1 MKKRIPVERL
11 EVIENKF
18 GVSLNAS
25 AFLDFLTEEDD
36 STGEECIYE
45 IQLEVSGEIIA
56 DVLNKDIDI
65 VAVAYNTA
73 GSIVA
78 TATALPPIYK
88 DSFVGIANF
97 QIQMFDL
104 PLDEE
109 ELPTHVRVYPTSSD

>member
-11 EVIENKF
+11 EVIEKKF

-36 STGEECIYE
+36 STEEECIFQ
-45 IQLEVSGEIIA
+45 IDLEVSGEIVA
-56 DVLNKDIDI
+56 DVLDTDIDI
-65 VAVAYNTA
+65 VAVAYNA
-73 GSIVA
+73 SGSVVA
-78 TATALPPIYK
+78 TDKTIWSFGK
-88 DSFVGIANF
+88 DSFTGIARF

-109 ELPTHVRVYPTSSD
+109 ETPVRVRVYPTSSN

>member
-11 EVIENKF
+11 EVIEKKF

-36 STGEECIYE
+36 STGEECVYE
-45 IQLEVSGEIIA
+45 IDLEVSGEILA
-56 DVLNKDIDI
+56 DALNTDIDI
-65 VAVAYNTA
+65 VAVAYNEA

-78 TATALPPIYK
+78 TETATPPIYK
-88 DSFVGIANF
+88 KSFIGIANF
-97 QIQMFDL
+97 QIKMFDI

-109 ELPTHVRVYPTSSD
+109 ETPVRVRVYPTSSD